1 MQIEVSVVDRVKT
14 TEPVS
19 QGARSIRLE
28 PDTKD
33 RFCMRQTAKLQYHY
47 YHLSEFDFPLCSFFC
62 YTGNKSLVRL
72 AIYATPMPKDTC
84 STSYGGPERLLRL
97 RWQIGSNN

>member
-1 MQIEVSVVDRVKT
+1 MVDRLKT

-19 QGARSIRLE
+19 QGARSVCFE

-47 YHLSEFDFPLCSFFC
+47 YHPSEFDFPLCSFF
-62 YTGNKSLVRL
+62 YYLGNKSLV
-72 AIYATPMPKDTC
+72 
-84 STSYGGPERLLRL
+84 
-97 RWQIGSNN
+97 